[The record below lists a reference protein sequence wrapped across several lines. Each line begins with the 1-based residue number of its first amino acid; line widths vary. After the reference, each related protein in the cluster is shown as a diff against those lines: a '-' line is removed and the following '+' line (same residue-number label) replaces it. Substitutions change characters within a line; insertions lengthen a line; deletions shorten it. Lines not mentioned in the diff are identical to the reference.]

1 MTTVIERETR
11 TITQTGQGSRQ
22 GRCEG
27 CPRFE
32 EPASDFCEIPNPKYQ
47 NRHPVCV
54 RAVPTAFGARP
65 TSCARRWNGAVPVAK
80 ATRGDRYAGPDGQR
94 MRERNSNP
102 DMKDRV
108 GRLDRR
114 GFYSVHGCTLV
125 ALAALAVL
133 LGISCGPALAD
144 PPANPGY
151 MRASKGRN
159 SQFIIFDADTYKIYR
174 SVKFPQSSIPYSHR
188 LEIGPNGRIWVG
200 YDETRDGLF
209 AYMLR
214 DQRRG
219 ILVFAPDGTLLHEV
233 DILCGGSGMAFASG
247 YAFVG
252 CGSTVF
258 AVDIET
264 LAVVKRLDWE
274 HPPGLSN
281 RQRHTVITAVE
292 AIGTSILAFGF
303 SYPPDDYKART
314 HHSASVTKIEV
325 IDAESL
331 TVRGYRN
338 IPEPGL
344 RVFSAVDVNGDAWIF
359 NRLSHIA
366 ERPSRVD
373 VYVMDPRTLDIVDS
387 FNLGQPFPQW
397 AEQDENGFIHILNSV
412 IGAQSRLAG
421 FQSGFTLLNSASREE
436 MFTAIPDLPFTRGI
450 GVDQGRPCLTRR
462 GTEDGGLWCMNDN
475 GVLELKIKHPGAVGV
490 RFGPR
495 AS

>member
-1 MTTVIERETR
+1 MMSGQDERIKDSFRTFLRRKRRLLLTV
-11 TITQTGQGSRQ
+11 
-22 GRCEG
+22 GR
-27 CPRFE
+27 
-32 EPASDFCEIPNPKYQ
+32 S
-47 NRHPVCV
+47 
-54 RAVPTAFGARP
+54 GARRESAP
-65 TSCARRWNGAVPVAK
+65 W
-80 ATRGDRYAGPDGQR
+80 DRYAGPDGQR

-102 DMKDRV
+102 DMKDR
-108 GRLDRR
+108 GSRLGRR
-114 GFYSVHGCTLV
+114 GFYSVQGWTLA

-133 LGISCGPALAD
+133 VGISCGPALAD
-144 PPANPGY
+144 PPTNPGY
-151 MRASKGRN
+151 MRASKDGH
-159 SQFIIFDADTYKIYR
+159 SQFIIFDADTYEIHR
-174 SVKFPQSSIPYSHR
+174 SVEFPPSSTPESHR

-200 YDETRDGLF
+200 YDETRDGIF

-214 DQRRG
+214 DQRHG

-252 CGSTVF
+252 CGSAIF

-264 LAVVKRLDWE
+264 MAVVKRLDWD
-274 HPPGLSN
+274 HPSGLSN
-281 RQRHTVITAVE
+281 RQRHTTITAVE
-292 AIGTSILAFGF
+292 AIGSSILVFAFSF
-303 SYPPDDYKART
+303 PPEDYKART
-314 HHSASVTKIEV
+314 HHSASVTKIKV

-359 NRLSHIA
+359 NRLSHTA
-366 ERPSRVD
+366 ERAPRVD

-387 FNLGQPFPQW
+387 FNLEQPFPEW
-397 AEQDENGFIHILNSV
+397 AELDENGFIHIFNS
-412 IGAQSRLAG
+412 ALDHEWQSG
-421 FQSGFTLLNSASREE
+421 FPSGFTLLNPTSREE
-436 MFTAIPDLPFTRGI
+436 IFIATPDFRSTRGI
-450 GVDQGRPCLTRR
+450 GVDQGRPCLTHR

-475 GVLELKIKHPGAVGV
+475 GTLEQKVKHPGTVGV